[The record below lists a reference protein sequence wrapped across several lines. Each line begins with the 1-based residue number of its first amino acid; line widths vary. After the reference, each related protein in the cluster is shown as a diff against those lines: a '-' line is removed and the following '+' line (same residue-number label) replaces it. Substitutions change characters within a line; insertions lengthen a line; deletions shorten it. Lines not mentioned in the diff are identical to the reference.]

1 MTRSVAAGHRNK
13 RLVAASMGI
22 VGIIAAGALAG
33 CGSGQISETATIVS
47 AVPGN
52 SLSVPVPT
60 KDNPNGALLFKNV
73 TVDYNDVAG
82 YPVGGTAPLSVW
94 IANQSTEPVTVTA
107 GEAQLVDPTKA
118 SQLSPL
124 GAMTLTGGEVAIAS
138 ANSAPTTQ
146 PASPGAPGGA
156 PSAGASTPSAPSA
169 PPSAPSAAASSPA
182 ASSPAAPGPSTPASL
197 TIQPGEMAI
206 LSTTAGVGV
215 DHLQIPALQSPI
227 IPGNTVQLTF
237 NLTVNGQPLQSAQ
250 LVAPVAPPTAPAPR
264 LPVQGSSIGN
274 GQG

>member
-1 MTRSVAAGHRNK
+1 VTRSIVAGHRNK
-13 RLVAASMGI
+13 RLVAASVGV

-33 CGSGQISETATIVS
+33 CGAGQISETATIVS

-107 GEAQLVDPTKA
+107 GDAQLVDPTKA

-124 GAMTLTGGEVAIAS
+124 GAMTLAGGEVALAS
-138 ANSAPTTQ
+138 ANSAPTTE
-146 PASPGAPGGA
+146 PASPGTPGGA
-156 PSAGASTPSAPSA
+156 
-169 PPSAPSAAASSPA
+169 PSAPSAAASAPSA
-182 ASSPAAPGPSTPASL
+182 GASAPSTSAPAAPANV
-197 TIQPGEMAI
+197 TIPPGEMAI
-206 LSTTAGVGV
+206 LSTTAGAGV
-215 DHLQIPALQSPI
+215 QHLQIPALQSPI
-227 IPGNTVQLTF
+227 VPGNTVQLTF
-237 NLTVNGQPLQSAQ
+237 NVTVNGQPLQSAQ
-250 LVAPVAPPTAPAPR
+250 LVAPMAPPTAPAPR
-264 LPVQGSSIGN
+264 VPVQGSSAAT